1 MKRYVIE
8 MANDFEK
15 RYPAKAI
22 QIIKIRNA
30 YISGIITEVDAIKAM
45 IKESEAVKDEV

>member
-15 RYPAKAI
+15 RVKPDKVI
-22 QIIKIRNA
+22 EIIKIRNA
-30 YISGIITEVDAIKAM
+30 YISGIVTEIEAINAM
-45 IKESEAVKDEV
+45 LTTLNKED